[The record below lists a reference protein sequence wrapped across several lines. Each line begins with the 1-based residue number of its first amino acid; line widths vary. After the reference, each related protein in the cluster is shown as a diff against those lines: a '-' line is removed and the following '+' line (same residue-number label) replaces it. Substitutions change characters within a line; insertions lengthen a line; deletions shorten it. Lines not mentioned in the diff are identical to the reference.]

1 MKKVAI
7 IGGGLSGL
15 LTSIQLV
22 RENIPVQL
30 FEKRLYPF
38 HRVCGEYI
46 SNETIP
52 FLKSLNLYPEE
63 FHPAQIKRFQLT
75 SVNGKSVTLPLDLGG
90 FGISR
95 YSFDNWLCQKA
106 IKVGVEV
113 HQNAE
118 VNKIHFQENQ
128 FTLST
133 NKKSFS
139 SDVAVGS
146 YGKRSLLDIKMNRS
160 FIKKR
165 SPYIGVKYHVRNEH
179 ANDLIALHNFKDGYC
194 GISNVENGLSNLC
207 YLSHRDNLKETGSI
221 QALEEQI
228 LFKNSFLKNIF
239 KNAEFVFVP
248 PETINE
254 ISFETK
260 RPVENHILMAGDA
273 AGMITPLCGN
283 GMAMAIHS
291 SKILSGHIVH
301 YCKNESTSRETLESS
316 YTKQW
321 QEQFAARLRV
331 GRQLQHLF
339 GSTFTSNL
347 AVGLAQNF
355 KPLAQH
361 LISKSHGKPFS

>member
-1 MKKVAI
+1 MKKVTV

-22 RENIPVQL
+22 RKNIPVQL
-30 FEKRLYPF
+30 FEKKHYPF

-52 FLKSLNLYPEE
+52 FLKSLDLYPEE
-63 FHPAQIKRFQLT
+63 FGPSQIKTFQLT
-75 SVNGKSVTLPLDLGG
+75 SVNERSALLPLDLGG

-95 YSFDNWLCQKA
+95 YTFDNWLYQKA
-106 IKVGVEV
+106 IQEGVEV
-113 HQNAE
+113 YQNTE
-118 VNKIHFQENQ
+118 INKIQFQENQ

-133 NKKSFS
+133 NKESFS
-139 SDVAVGS
+139 TDVVVGS
-146 YGKRSLLDIKMNRS
+146 YGKRSRLDVNMGRA

-165 SPYIGVKYHVRNEH
+165 SPYIGVKYHIRTEH
-179 ANDLIALHNFKDGYC
+179 ADDLIALHNFKDGYC
-194 GISNVENGLSNLC
+194 GISNIENGLSNLC
-207 YLSHRDNLKETGSI
+207 YLSHRDNLKKAGSI
-221 QALEEQI
+221 TAMEEQI
-228 LFKNSFLKNIF
+228 LFQNPFLKNIF
-239 KNAEFVFVP
+239 KNAEFVFSS

-260 RPVENHILMAGDA
+260 GAVENHVLMGGDA

-291 SKILSGHIVH
+291 SKMLSKYITPF
-301 YCKNESTSRETLESS
+301 CKEVSSSREELESS
-316 YTKQW
+316 YANAW
-321 QEQFAARLRV
+321 QQQFAARLRV
-331 GRQLQHLF
+331 GRHLQSLF

-355 KPLAQH
+355 KPLAQY
-361 LISKSHGKPFS
+361 LISKSHGKPF